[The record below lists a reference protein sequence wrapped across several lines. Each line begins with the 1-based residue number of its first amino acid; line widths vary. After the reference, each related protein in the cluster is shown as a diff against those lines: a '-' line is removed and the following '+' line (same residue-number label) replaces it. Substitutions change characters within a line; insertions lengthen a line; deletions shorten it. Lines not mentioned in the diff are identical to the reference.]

1 MNVKIIRVLNTN
13 AVVSVDSQGMEL
25 IMTGPGIGFKKR
37 KGENIDQSLVDKT
50 YHLENKEES
59 KRLQEVVKEISEEYL
74 GIVDRVV
81 KEAKKEK
88 LEIRDSLYVTLTDHI
103 NSAVAR
109 YREGIAL
116 KNMMKIDIR
125 KFYPKEYQVGMHA
138 IEWIKEQTGEDLG
151 DDEAAFIA
159 MHIVSA
165 ELNAQNIMV
174 DADAQGNASRTMGVY
189 EPNEKGLAGILLE
202 QQSVEE
208 TIRHTRYENVDIIP
222 ANMWLMQANAQLLYS
237 MDNQIDRI
245 EKMLNSED
253 INKKYDYTICDCGLL
268 LDVTVINVVKASD
281 LLIIPVKAGGYGI
294 EAIEN
299 MIEQAKG
306 IHEGQQIKILMTM
319 KTGNQTNKDTA
330 KWLRDTYKDKMFQTE
345 IRRSVVAEKAE
356 TAFRPLSEMSKSSN
370 AAKDYNNVIREIMT
384 DEEWNA
390 AQAYI
395 ESKRR
400 NKKTGRF
407 QKVD

>member
-1 MNVKIIRVLNTN
+1 MEVLVMAKII
-13 AVVSVDSQGMEL
+13 
-25 IMTGPGIGFKKR
+25 
-37 KGENIDQSLVDKT
+37 SLVNQKGGVGKT
-50 YHLENKEES
+50 TTSTSLA
-59 KRLQEVVKEISEEYL
+59 YL
-74 GIVDRVV
+74 LGRYG
-81 KEAKKEK
+81 KKV
-88 LEIRDSLYVTLTDHI
+88 L
-103 NSAVAR
+103 
-109 YREGIAL
+109 
-116 KNMMKIDIR
+116 
-125 KFYPKEYQVGMHA
+125 
-138 IEWIKEQTGEDLG
+138 
-151 DDEAAFIA
+151 
-159 MHIVSA
+159 
-165 ELNAQNIMV
+165 MV

-245 EKMLNSED
+245 EEMLNSEA
-253 INKKYDYTICDCGLL
+253 IHNKYDYVICDCGLL
-268 LDVTVINVVKASD
+268 LDVTVLNVVKASE

-306 IHEGQQIKILMTM
+306 IHEGQQIRILMTM

-330 KWLRDTYKDKMFQTE
+330 KWLRDTYKEKMFQTE

-370 AAKDYNNVIREIMT
+370 AAKDYNNVIKEIMT
-384 DEEWNA
+384 EEEWNE
-390 AQAYI
+390 AQEYI